1 MKSQVKEG
9 PKGGRMVAEQ
19 GARGGRSTGSEGARA
34 HAGKDHEKYIKL
46 AEGLEH
52 GAVHETHKKGLVN
65 GLGGKQAASVTP
77 SGESDHETLRHGSRP
92 QSEKVNNIPTLNKDT
107 VKKARGFNVRSENGS
122 AEKEGGW

>member
-9 PKGGRMVAEQ
+9 PKGGRSVAEQ

-34 HAGKDHEKYIKL
+34 HASKSHEKDVKL

-52 GAVHETHKKGLVN
+52 GSVHGAHKKGLVH
-65 GLGGKQAASVTP
+65 GLGGKQAASVAP
-77 SGESDHETLRHGSRP
+77 SGESDHETLRHGSKP
-92 QSEKVNNIPTLNKDT
+92 QPGKVNNIPTLNKDT
-107 VKKARGFNVRSENGS
+107 VKKARGFNVRSENGG